1 LAGIEMEDSSESE
14 ARASPSSPRAV
25 RGCCCVVA
33 FLAGTVLLAE
43 ELLAAGWMAPVFG
56 SGIDVWAGILGVTL
70 TAMAAGYFVGS
81 FASHRIRVSH
91 LPLLLAAAG
100 VGVVLAVSVL
110 RVPLT
115 PRPEASDSG
124 LALIGFAGVVLGL
137 PIFPLAVLSPW
148 LVQVYSGTETEA
160 GRASGVT
167 YAVSTLGGV
176 LGAIGAGFWAIPHLG
191 LARSTTCC
199 VLTLLAAC
207 LCCALL
213 VRSTR
218 RTALLSAAALLL
230 AVLVAETGD
239 RASQRSTRV
248 ALGERMRLRHQSDTW
263 YGQHAVYEDDRAV
276 HLFVNGV
283 PQSSADIRGVDTYPR
298 GSLLGIGYVTELLPY
313 LRPEGREALVVGLG
327 GGVVSSFF
335 KKYGWKIMS
344 VEIDP
349 AMLELARR
357 YFGFRGECVVMD
369 GRRYLRANR
378 DTYDFVHLD
387 VYRGEELPPH
397 MTTREFFE
405 LVASRLRPGGVL
417 AMNLISAPD
426 GEDTGAL
433 LRTLETVFPEV
444 ALYSPVDRG
453 VGTLTVLAS
462 GEPLVLPAK
471 ERAKFHRVPEPLD
484 LSGRDWTRYEL
495 LTDDRNP
502 VAILRRGAASEWR
515 RVMQAAYG
523 R

>member
-1 LAGIEMEDSSESE
+1 
-14 ARASPSSPRAV
+14 
-25 RGCCCVVA
+25 
-33 FLAGTVLLAE
+33 
-43 ELLAAGWMAPVFG
+43 
-56 SGIDVWAGILGVTL
+56 
-70 TAMAAGYFVGS
+70 
-81 FASHRIRVSH
+81 
-91 LPLLLAAAG
+91 
-100 VGVVLAVSVL
+100 
-110 RVPLT
+110 
-115 PRPEASDSG
+115 
-124 LALIGFAGVVLGL
+124 
-137 PIFPLAVLSPW
+137 
-148 LVQVYSGTETEA
+148 
-160 GRASGVT
+160 
-167 YAVSTLGGV
+167 
-176 LGAIGAGFWAIPHLG
+176 
-191 LARSTTCC
+191 
-199 VLTLLAAC
+199 
-207 LCCALL
+207 
-213 VRSTR
+213 
-218 RTALLSAAALLL
+218 
-230 AVLVAETGD
+230 
-239 RASQRSTRV
+239 
-248 ALGERMRLRHQSDTW
+248 
-263 YGQHAVYEDDRAV
+263 
-276 HLFVNGV
+276 
-283 PQSSADIRGVDTYPR
+283 
-298 GSLLGIGYVTELLPY
+298 
-313 LRPEGREALVVGLG
+313 
-327 GGVVSSFF
+327 
-335 KKYGWKIMS
+335 
-344 VEIDP
+344 
-349 AMLELARR
+349 
-357 YFGFRGECVVMD
+357 MD

-471 ERAKFHRVPEPLD
+471 ERAKFHRVPEPVD